1 MLILGGFLKP
11 FTVCITIKT
20 IPTFPILNYF
30 PLLFRILF
38 SSFFF
43 LLLDASIPHIFFSD
57 YECECISLYV
67 HSLIIYFLFSDTPDT
82 DFFQLIAVQGLCKVE
97 GAMSFLIIKV
107 YPSMII
113 LVARWKSDTMLRY
126 LKKKLQILSCRAS
139 PPR

>member
-1 MLILGGFLKP
+1 MNLYSDKSFYTVVFNYEILSIMLILGGFLKP

-67 HSLIIYFLFSDTPDT
+67 HSLIIYFLSSDTPDT
-82 DFFQLIAVQGLCKVE
+82 DF
-97 GAMSFLIIKV
+97 S
-107 YPSMII
+107 S
-113 LVARWKSDTMLRY
+113 
-126 LKKKLQILSCRAS
+126 
-139 PPR
+139 